1 MNLSDPFVL
10 GALAI
15 AAFLVYRRIQANK
28 AATPAAQPLVT
39 QAAELRFAAP
49 PISTLEQ
56 AILDM
61 HDAEDR
67 ARRLAAV
74 PHTVASL
81 GKHEAVRRATG
92 QVEAYSVPT
101 PAPAEPPK
109 A

>member
-15 AAFLVYRRIQANK
+15 AAFLVYRRVQANR
-28 AATPAAQPLVT
+28 AAAVQPVAM
-39 QAAELRFAAP
+39 QAAELRVAAP
-49 PISTLEQ
+49 AVSTLEQ

-101 PAPAEPPK
+101 PAPAPAEPPK